1 LFIKTIIRAGFL
13 LLLAIFLNTS
23 TLRAQAIPG
32 CPQAGL
38 LSATAC
44 DTSWI
49 DLARLVRDYSLQADM
64 AFFFDANPSSGALP
78 VGQGQM
84 RNGAVV
90 TTSQVSVLVSQTSTY
105 WVVISNT
112 HSQPACS
119 DTASIS
125 IPFRPKPQVT
135 LSPSPVV
142 CPGDPVPAPGYNNGQ
157 TGTLLLW
164 QVRGGDPDLPGYGFG
179 QVPNYSAK
187 PNLGSTVR
195 YDSIEIFAWRNGC
208 LSDTLLWT
216 PAIKPAPSLTAIPAD
231 TVCSFERFHIPL
243 ATSPQLNNTSFSLT
257 KSYPTTSLAGN
268 ILSDS
273 LNFDDFADFKTFQY
287 NIVPTIDGCSADT
300 GVVEVVI
307 KNAPVELSGLWD
319 TVCSGSPWN
328 YNPVLWRNYPTQFY
342 QWSILESDSQLVF
355 RGNQGLGP
363 QAGDTLANP
372 GSGFA
377 SALYE
382 VVPFGNSGCAG
393 LPDTVP
399 VIIRPQT
406 TIGQTDSLFS
416 CADSS
421 GVALFDLSSYPVLF
435 EDRNMLY
442 PIAAQSNFTST
453 GDTLYSNMPGAGA
466 CPAARRIVLF
476 AVAEP
481 AAPTLPPLYQVC
493 DNDVLDINPGPGS
506 FFFYDQHTGQR
517 LTHAAISQ
525 LNIPATSSPSVI
537 GISREIRGC
546 EGAISQSNVV
556 VLPSPVLSTS
566 TNAPVCETETLAL
579 FADGAFLY
587 LWTGPQQFISTFEDP
602 TLSGATVDLSG
613 QYRVVGVNQFGCRDT
628 AWVPVQ
634 VLPHPDPGLDTSI
647 VVCSLDPGFNL
658 FDVLGGNPD
667 RGGIW
672 AGPSALRSGDNG
684 SFDPAVDQSGFY
696 TYSITRN
703 IPCQI
708 TQSAVVQITV
718 KNTLRANIEGDTLAP
733 LGGGIRLRGSGGVSY
748 AWTGPNGFSSTA
760 PSPAISFQD
769 TADAGIFRLIVSSP
783 GGCRDTAWHEVSA
796 RDTTSLF
803 VRVAALLQGANDSGA
818 TLMHDFLRQRMALPL
833 QEPYSA
839 RGWFMTEGQGKT
851 MEPSLLLQ
859 TGADAPV
866 DWIMV
871 ELRLPQHPD
880 SQWRA
885 TPGILRRDGE
895 VVDSDGT
902 SPLVFNNTPPGHYM
916 VLIHHRNHLNAI
928 SRDSLNF
935 SWRSPARVDFRDPL
949 FPTVGDP
956 HARQIIGGQAWLFAG
971 DANGD
976 GEIQVVDDLF
986 EWRYQA
992 GQGGYLNA
1000 DYNLDGQV
1008 QNSDR
1013 LYLWRPNVGR
1023 GAFID

>member
-1 LFIKTIIRAGFL
+1 M
-13 LLLAIFLNTS
+13 
-23 TLRAQAIPG
+23 
-32 CPQAGL
+32 

-64 AFFFDANPSSGALP
+64 AYFYDTNPASGAASI
-78 VGQGQM
+78 GQGPM
-84 RNGAVV
+84 RNGAMI
-90 TTSQVSVLVSQTSTY
+90 TTTQVRVQVSQTSTY
-105 WVVISNT
+105 WVVVSSAN
-112 HSQPACS
+112 SQFACS
-119 DTASIS
+119 DTGSVTIAL
-125 IPFRPKPQVT
+125 RPRPHVR
-135 LSPSPVV
+135 LSSAPVV

-157 TGTLLLW
+157 VGTLLLW
-164 QVRGGDPDLPGYGFG
+164 QVRGGNPDLAGYGFG
-179 QVPNYSAK
+179 QVPNYTAR
-187 PNLGSTVR
+187 PNPGSTIR
-195 YDSIEIFAWRNGC
+195 YDSIEVFAWRNGC

-216 PAIKPAPSLTAIPAD
+216 PAIKPAPTMATIPVD
-231 TVCSFERFHIPL
+231 TICSFERFHIPL
-243 ATSPQLNNTSFSLT
+243 STSPQLGNTSFSIT
-257 KSYPTTSLAGN
+257 KSYPTTSIAGN
-268 ILSDS
+268 TLSDS

-287 NIVPTIDGCSADT
+287 NIIPTIDGCAADT
-300 GVVEVVI
+300 GVVEIVV
-307 KNAPVELSGLWD
+307 KNAPVELAGLLD
-319 TVCSGSPWN
+319 TICSGSSWT

-342 QWSILESDSQLVF
+342 QWNMLESDSQLVF
-355 RGNQGLGP
+355 RGNQGLGS
-363 QAGDTLANP
+363 QVRDTLSNTGNGLAR
-372 GSGFA
+372 
-377 SALYE
+377 ALYE
-382 VVPFGNSGCAG
+382 VIPFGNSGCAG

-399 VIIRPQT
+399 VAIRPQT
-406 TIGQTDSLFS
+406 TVSQTDSLFS

-421 GVALFDLSSYPVLF
+421 GIALFDLSSYPVLF
-435 EDRNMLY
+435 EDRNLLY
-442 PIAAQSNFTST
+442 PTAARSTFAST
-453 GDTLYSNMPGAGA
+453 GDTLYSSLPGAGI
-466 CPAARRIVLF
+466 CPVIRRILLF

-481 AAPTLPPLYQVC
+481 SAPNLPPLYQVC
-493 DNDVLDINPGPGS
+493 DNDVLNISPGS
-506 FFFYDQHTGQR
+506 GSYFFYDQNSGQR
-517 LTHAAISQ
+517 LAASSANQ
-525 LNIPATSSPSVI
+525 LTLPATSSPSVI
-537 GISREIRGC
+537 GISREVRGC
-546 EGAISQSNVV
+546 EGATAQSNVV
-556 VLPSPVLSTS
+556 ILPSPVLSAS
-566 TNAPVCETETLAL
+566 TNAPVCETETLEL

-628 AWVPVQ
+628 AQVPVQ
-634 VLPHPDPGLDTSI
+634 VLSHPDPGLDTSI
-647 VVCSLDPGFNL
+647 VVCSLDPAFNV
-658 FDVLGGNPD
+658 FDLLGGNPD

-672 AGPSALRSGDNG
+672 SGPSALGAGDNG
-684 SFDPAVDQSGFY
+684 SFNPATDQSGFY
-696 TYSITRN
+696 TYSISRN

-708 TQSAVVQITV
+708 TQSAFVHITV

-748 AWTGPNGFSSTA
+748 AWTGPNGFSSNA
-760 PSPAISFQD
+760 PSPAINIQD
-769 TADAGIFRLIVSSP
+769 SADAGIFQLIVSSP
-783 GGCRDTAWHEVSA
+783 GGCRDTTWHKVSA

-818 TLMHDFLRQRMALPL
+818 VLMHDYLRQRTALPL
-833 QEPYSA
+833 QEPYSS
-839 RGWFMTEGQGKT
+839 RGWFVTEGQGKT

-871 ELRLPQHPD
+871 ELRLPQYPD

-885 TPGILRRDGE
+885 VPGILRRDGE
-895 VVDSDGT
+895 IVDSDGT
-902 SPLVFNNTPPGHYM
+902 SPLVFNNTPAGSYL
-916 VLIHHRNHLNAI
+916 VLVHHRNHLNAI
-928 SRDSLNF
+928 SQDSLPF

-956 HARQIIGGQAWLFAG
+956 HARQIIGGRAWLFAG

-986 EWRYQA
+986 EWQYQA